1 MHVFNTFAASCAL
14 LGLLA
19 SGASHA
25 GGASNNTCPVG
36 VLDGSP
42 GDATDTLDLEFGPGT
57 SELTRCL
64 ERRHNVKVVIQVNQ
78 FCRDTWNKAGDRV
91 RKITDCDPGR
101 AYALGNIKNMLN
113 DYEITHGMRPG
124 KDFEVVAVVHSGGGD
139 LVLQDGYTFDD
150 TVGNPPKGD
159 VTISNPF
166 QGDVEGLMD
175 RGVRFLFCQNTTRG
189 FISNG
194 KLPSLQD
201 GEGSA
206 TDALIPGVEYTTA
219 GVTAIADLQ
228 RQGYMAVQP

>member
-1 MHVFNTFAASCAL
+1 MDHMKKYLINSCLLFICLTGLGFFSLSSAAQGGQPN
-14 LGLLA
+14 LG
-19 SGASHA
+19 
-25 GGASNNTCPVG
+25 NNACPVG
-36 VLDGSP
+36 LVSGLELDE
-42 GDATDTLDLEFGPGT
+42 EFGPGT
-57 SELTRCL
+57 QELTRCL

-139 LVLQDGYTFDD
+139 LILQDGYTFTDID
-150 TVGNPPKGD
+150 KGD
-159 VTISNPF
+159 ITISNPY
-166 QGDVEGLMD
+166 QADVETLLE

-189 FISNG
+189 FIRNG
-194 KLPSLQD
+194 KLPSYDQ

-206 TDALIPGVEYTTA
+206 TDAMIPGIEYTTA

-228 RQGYMAVQP
+228 SKGYDYVQP